1 MNNQDFQIIFKT
13 AFSVL
18 RYLLPFLLPIIILP
32 SVWNI
37 TKSLLFGYSYVGK
50 EEKNIKSDE
59 TIKSEIK
66 PYIDDMSIT
75 ATVDNLINADRQDL
89 LEWYYEHMYEME

>member
-1 MNNQDFQIIFKT
+1 MNNQDFQIILET
-13 AFSVL
+13 VFSLL
-18 RYLLPFLLPIIILP
+18 RYFLPFLPIIILP
-32 SVWNI
+32 SMWNI
-37 TKSLLFGYSYVGK
+37 TKRLLTDFSFVGK
-50 EEKNIKSDE
+50 KEKNVKSDE

>member
-1 MNNQDFQIIFKT
+1 MNNHDFQIILET
-13 AFSVL
+13 MISVL
-18 RYLLPFLLPIIILP
+18 RFIFPFLPIIIIP
-32 SVWNI
+32 AVWNLI
-37 TKSLLFGYSYVGK
+37 KILLFEFSFVGK
-50 EEKNIKSDE
+50 KEKNVKSDE

-89 LEWYYEHMYEME
+89 LEWYYEHMNEME

>member
-1 MNNQDFQIIFKT
+1 MNNQDFSIIHET
-13 AFSVL
+13 VVSVL
-18 RYLLPFLLPIIILP
+18 RYLFPFLPILILP

-37 TKSLLFGYSYVGK
+37 IKILLFEYSYVGK
-50 EEKNIKSDE
+50 KEKNVKSDE
-59 TIKSEIK
+59 TFKSEIK

>member
-1 MNNQDFQIIFKT
+1 MNNQDINSIFET
-13 AFSVL
+13 VVFVL
-18 RYLLPFLLPIIILP
+18 RHLFPFLPIIIFP
-32 SVWNI
+32 SVFRLI
-37 TKSLLFGYSYVGK
+37 KSMLTEYSFVSK
-50 EEKNIKSDE
+50 KEKNVIRDE
-59 TIKSEIK
+59 TFKSEIK